1 MLKFSA
7 EEILKM
13 FFKENIKIM
22 KGSTSYSDI
31 LFEGTVIEFLA
42 FVQDLQVKHVFM
54 KVLYLEE
61 ESIDAHFITEKM
73 VDDEDIPEEYLH
85 VIKDQVSEFNKHLHS
100 LKEHIGAAWKIHL
113 FFSHFGTVYGYIDF
127 NQDILISDPAEYLE
141 ELLEELLAEHGEEI
155 KRIND
160 ERKVIKIN
168 RKKEILNDL
177 ENIIVESDEF
187 KMATNSILRR
197 KLTYKIFR
205 EKEEYYRSFHV
216 GFGDVEELI
225 DGLWRK
231 LKFELKKK

>member
-31 LFEGTVIEFLA
+31 LFEDTVIEFLA

-54 KVLYLEE
+54 EVLYLEE
-61 ESIDAHFITEKM
+61 ESIDAHFITEEM

-85 VIKDQVSEFNKHLHS
+85 VIKDQVSEFNRHLHS
-100 LKEHIGAAWKIHL
+100 LKEHIGAAWKIRL

-141 ELLEELLAEHGEEI
+141 ELLAEHGEEI
-155 KRIND
+155 KRINE
-160 ERKVIKIN
+160 ERKVIIIN
-168 RKKEILNDL
+168 QKKEIFNDL
-177 ENIIVESDEF
+177 ENAIVESDEF
-187 KMATNSILRR
+187 KMATNSTLRR

-205 EKEEYYRSFHV
+205 EKEEYYRSFHI
-216 GFGDVEELI
+216 GFGDIEELI
-225 DGLWRK
+225 DSLWRK